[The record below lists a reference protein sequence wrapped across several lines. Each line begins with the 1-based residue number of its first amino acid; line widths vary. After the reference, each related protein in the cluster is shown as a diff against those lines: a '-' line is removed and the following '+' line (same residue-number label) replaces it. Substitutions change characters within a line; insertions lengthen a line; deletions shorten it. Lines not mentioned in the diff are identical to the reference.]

1 MRSPSRISL
10 AILLL
15 QQFVVTESTQ
25 QADASSDTLECG
37 LYLAE
42 STIPHAGLGIFAGH
56 DYRIGQDIGNGDVC
70 IPFIDMY
77 W

>member
-1 MRSPSRISL
+1 MTTASRIAA
-10 AILLL
+10 AI
-15 QQFVVTESTQ
+15 VVLSVAALTEGAGESEV
-25 QADASSDTLECG
+25 AAIECG

-42 STIPHAGLGIFAGH
+42 STIPGAGLGIFAGR
-56 DYRIGQDIGNGDVC
+56 DYRVGQDIGRGDVC

>member
-1 MRSPSRISL
+1 MHGLVSL
-10 AILLL
+10 RFSVLLL
-15 QQFVVTESTQ
+15 STTVLFFETH
-25 QADASSDTLECG
+25 ADDAIECG

-42 STIPHAGLGIFAGH
+42 STIPGAGLGIFAGH
-56 DYRIGQDIGNGDVC
+56 DYKVGEDIGRGDVC